1 MVTGDGRGRTHRGR
15 RAELPSTAFY
25 QPPSVPVD
33 SGQDD
38 TVVAFVGEDRREY
51 LFDVSALPLPGWHPV
66 LAAGLRTLIGPGGSR
81 RTASSAKGTWSTMAR
96 FIRALAEL
104 FDPPRHP
111 RALTPAHV
119 EDYFTDQRR
128 SISAQSI
135 GAELLRLRGLFRT
148 PALQAEL
155 EPTVLDQLNRR
166 TTIPRTAG
174 RSGYSDGELT
184 RILRAARQDVAQL
197 RDRIDAGEHRLAALD
212 DGDDHAALRQL
223 ADTGTTTWTSK
234 GGASAEMRRRRELAG
249 RLFVTRADLEP
260 LLLLLVAVTQ
270 RNIETIK
277 ELPAE
282 HRILESRAV
291 EVQLTKRRRGR
302 QRWHDTVTWEI
313 GPPHRELHTPGGLY
327 LLTHRLMARSRAL
340 SGSTSIWS
348 IWRNTLR
355 NRAADAEHADPF
367 AHTLEASLKLPAWIA
382 RHDLRTDDGTEPLK
396 VESGRL
402 RTSMEVR
409 RTRAAGGHLPSA
421 ARSNST
427 AVLFADYL
435 RGDATAIDWAHDVT
449 AEAFVDAE
457 HAALQAHQR
466 ALTATGGTTLTVH
479 RVGSPADTAP
489 ATEAAW
495 NACTDP
501 QTHPSTGTACRR
513 VSALD
518 CFHCANCVITPA
530 HLPAILALRCA
541 MDQRRALEATDRWW
555 TRYGPAWAAIQH
567 HVLPK
572 FTPAEVEHA
581 RAGAAP
587 ATWLDLVEDPW
598 EHP

>member
-1 MVTGDGRGRTHRGR
+1 MP
-15 RAELPSTAFY
+15 AE
-25 QPPSVPVD
+25 

-38 TVVAFVGEDRREY
+38 TVVTFVGADQRER
-51 LFDVSALPLPGWHPV
+51 LFDVSALPLPDWHPL
-66 LAAGLRTLIGPGGSR
+66 LAAGLRALIGPGGSR
-81 RTASSAKGTWSTMAR
+81 RTVASAKGTWSTMAR

-104 FDPPRHP
+104 PDPPHHP
-111 RALTPAHV
+111 RALTPAQV
-119 EDYFTDQRR
+119 ENYFTDQRR

-148 PALQAEL
+148 PALHAEL

-174 RSGYSDGELT
+174 SSGYSDGELT
-184 RILRAARQDVAQL
+184 RILRAARHDVAQL

-212 DGDDHAALRQL
+212 DEHAALRQL
-223 ADTGTTTWTSK
+223 ADTGTPVWTSK
-234 GGASAEMRRRRELAG
+234 GGASAEMRRRRDLAG
-249 RLFVTRADLEP
+249 QLFVTRADLEP

-282 HRILESRAV
+282 HRILEGRAV
-291 EVQLTKRRRGR
+291 EVHLTKRRRGR

-313 GPPHRELHTPGGLY
+313 GPQHRELHTPGGLY
-327 LLTHRLMARSRAL
+327 LLAHRLMARGRAL

-355 NRAADAEHADPF
+355 NRAADGEHADPF
-367 AHTLEASLKLPAWIA
+367 ARTLEASLKLPAWSA
-382 RHDLRTDDGTEPLK
+382 RHGLRTDDGTEPLQ
-396 VESGRL
+396 VASGRL

-421 ARSNST
+421 ARSNSV

-466 ALTATGGTTLTVH
+466 ALSATGGTTLTVH
-479 RVGSPADTAP
+479 PAGSPADPDP

-501 QTHPSTGTACRR
+501 QSHPSTGTACRR

-530 HLPAILALRCA
+530 HLPAILALRGA
-541 MDQRRALEATDRWW
+541 LDQRRAIESTDRWW

-581 RAGAAP
+581 HAGAVP